1 MVLVAKP
8 DEQSWIPQIDM
19 VEGKKKKTNYQESFS
34 DLHVLLWVSAHMH
47 ACSYAYMQTQN
58 K

>member
-1 MVLVAKP
+1 MTVLVAKP
-8 DEQSWIPQIDM
+8 EEQSWIPQIDK
-19 VEGKKKKTNYQESFS
+19 VEGEKTNSQESFS

-47 ACSYAYMQTQN
+47 ACIYAYMQTQN